1 MRKPDPMKMPAT
13 ALWGVRISDTD
24 LKKLKAGYIPEDQDD
39 KWLFY
44 ATEEPLTVH
53 IVRSALHVDCYVLH
67 IVIKPGDDSSSGSS
81 AEIASITWETNRGC
95 LTEERA
101 KKDAV
106 LISRTV
112 LECDFDALP
121 EYEFES

>member
-1 MRKPDPMKMPAT
+1 MLTQIVDDIQVMTELDTMREPDPMKVPAT
-13 ALWGVRISDTD
+13 ALWGVSISDTD
-24 LKKLKAGYIPEDQDD
+24 LEKLKAGHIPEDQDD

-81 AEIASITWETNRGC
+81 AEIVSITWETNRGC
-95 LTEERA
+95 LTGGPRGR
-101 KKDAV
+101 
-106 LISRTV
+106 L
-112 LECDFDALP
+112 C
-121 EYEFES
+121 